1 MRKECRDFF
10 FLLSAC
16 YFHPERKYSSEEVK
30 ELAKQAMISL
40 WLRKRITVWSITFER
55 EFIRDLIINKMMPED
70 LDRAIAEAERK
81 RWRISFDHFV
91 EMMFVSVL
99 FGDAIVDS
107 SWLILFSPSL
117 LPCFSLPS
125 PCPFLRQFGFLC
137 SSVSTVKYDCHTHFH
152 FSYN

>member
-40 WLRKRITVWSITFER
+40 WRRKSITVWSIDFEC

-70 LDRAIAEAERK
+70 LDRAIAEAKRK
-81 RWRISFDHFV
+81 RWQISFEDFV
-91 EMMFVSVL
+91 ELIFISVL
-99 FGDAIVDS
+99 LGDTIVN
-107 SWLILFSPSL
+107 I
-117 LPCFSLPS
+117 
-125 PCPFLRQFGFLC
+125 QFEQTYLKGAC
-137 SSVSTVKYDCHTHFH
+137 
-152 FSYN
+152 